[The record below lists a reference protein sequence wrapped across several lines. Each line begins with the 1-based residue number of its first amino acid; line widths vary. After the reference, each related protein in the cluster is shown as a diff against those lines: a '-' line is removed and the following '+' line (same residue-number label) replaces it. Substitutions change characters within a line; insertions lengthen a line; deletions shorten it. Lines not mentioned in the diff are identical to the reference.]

1 MAPEIDFSLR
11 ADKYD
16 PFKLLPLFYQ
26 ELDATLGNN
35 GARMLMSAWADQWFE
50 LYALTNGIISPGHD
64 SWYAGPN
71 TLPYLANLLNAPDL
85 TAFDPTAQNL
95 MVWTWPAIRAEKG
108 VERSVVAVA
117 ALLGFKVNVRTLWSA
132 FALPNPTN
140 LADASNNPYL
150 AYEPAVPIAP
160 GGILNEDAFALR
172 QKNGLWVLAE
182 NLLGGESTVR
192 LFNNPAFTQPTPGY
206 TIFFP
211 NRVEVYTV
219 VSSTPTTESTGDGL
233 PVNLAIIEISPP
245 LSTVPGVTVTAGTE
259 LPIFDPSI
267 IYPASFYDFEIVV
280 DRDVPDPTEIVDS
293 FASKLKVLTDSVI
306 PIRDRLRRI
315 LSTYQAEASYTAY
328 CPTGLYGTPTTAIA
342 TYSSAYSYAD
352 AEANALLAAEKQA
365 IAALRCEPEPPLVSI
380 TGIEPL
386 TYTAFYSTASFTA
399 YCPEGYYGPSN
410 TVTVTR
416 SSTLSQADAD
426 ALAFAAARGLAEA
439 GLKCTLNSPPI
450 VSFGD
455 ITPSYSARATYTAV
469 CPAGAI
475 GRPVT
480 VVGSG
485 LSLTS
490 YASAE
495 AAALAGAST
504 AAGAALVCE
513 AAAAPSIVVEDFIY
527 TITVGVTVTETCP
540 SGTQGI
546 PQTVSQ
552 LYTYQSR
559 GEFRPTYD
567 NAITLA
573 TAAAARTANA
583 GLRCVSNTGPT
594 ILIDPP
600 TQVYSAT
607 TTVTETCPSGLNIA
621 PGNVVTATYTGSD
634 PASYAN
640 AYAIAGSGAAA
651 TATAALDCTPPPFN
665 PDSILLTAKD
675 EFGYDPVLRYDNARR
690 PYNSGND
697 YYYAGTALG
706 SARSDF
712 TRFLAADAPALKARG
727 ITTVVLTVD
736 WFTPFN
742 NMASL
747 APYMSVNFASRII
760 PSGSGNATW
769 SVAGYNPA
777 TASTLPPNAYRGG
790 TQNDASVKAT
800 IVALNSAGFKVGIN
814 PVVRFIDNTNG
825 VLADRSTVNFDSAPA
840 GSFTTWL
847 TAYSNFLTNYAN
859 LFKTVGV
866 NPSIFYL
873 GNSYRGLTNSPVL
886 ANRRLFLQTLLTSA
900 ASLAAT
906 FPSAIITYAARNDE
920 YSFNSTLGDFPLD
933 GLWNSTNVTL
943 GINWYEPS
951 ATLTSTT
958 YNKAILGAA
967 SGEDMYLTYPN
978 LAETNRL
985 LNTTDGAGKTN
996 AASVSI
1002 NPGIGS
1008 KNLGSYL
1015 STANYHYTPAPSG
1028 YAAGATVLPGNAFTD
1043 AFSLG
1048 GLTTVGNAFL
1058 ESRFNWF
1065 APRSYGILPRPSSN
1079 ALTALVVGG
1088 GSYASTLLPAPF
1100 TAGAVNN
1107 ITVELDFK
1115 PDYAGSPPTSFFPG
1129 LASVPDGGF
1138 RIEYNGGYRSIRT
1151 SIVMSAGANFVTP
1164 GVFAD
1169 DETITSYHVQWA
1181 YSPSGAGSAWMV
1193 TEGYYSGGTLVSNTL
1208 PLGGT
1213 PYLLST
1219 TGKLYLGAAGA
1230 GTNTFTGSIYR
1241 FKLDAVSNAS
1251 PSVHYGGTYF
1261 FDEAYAG
1268 TRTGY
1273 LAENVPAILTELGVP
1288 SIAGGL
1294 VEPVID
1300 PTPVP
1305 VNPSST
1311 VFGDSTLVP
1320 NSDAGNAGLL
1330 IAQLA
1335 SLAIGGVLRSFSIY
1349 LDAVDG
1355 KITFGLYDATGPVGN
1370 PGNLLTSTPPVT
1382 PTTPGWYTLT
1392 LAAPIFIPAGNY
1404 YLAFLTNSNL
1414 MTFRTQTVTG
1424 SFSYVGVPFGPLP
1437 ASFPFTTLG
1446 GTGDWSF
1453 YGSITVG
1460 GPIALPGW
1468 LDPAENAYLTGVLAT
1483 GYSFSDLR
1491 GPYGSSFK
1499 RDNLSQLLGA
1509 TANLAAVRA
1518 AGINRNLVISE
1529 WDVRSPGAFSAL
1541 SNGAYVYYDGPLY
1554 PYRRVLNGKLLL
1566 G

>member
-1 MAPEIDFSLR
+1 MATIDFSLR

-26 ELDATLGNN
+26 ELDAALGNN
-35 GARMLMSAWADQWFE
+35 GARMLMSAWADQWFQ
-50 LYALTNGIISPGHD
+50 LYALTNGILSPAHD

-71 TLPYLANLLNAPDL
+71 TLPYIANLLNAPDL

-95 MVWTWPAIRAEKG
+95 MVWTWPHIRAEKG
-108 VERSVVAVA
+108 VERSIVAVA
-117 ALLGFKVNVRTLWSA
+117 ALLGFKVNVKTLWSA

-140 LADASNNPYL
+140 LADASNDPYL
-150 AYEPAVPIAP
+150 AYDSAVPIAP
-160 GGILNEDAFALR
+160 GGILNQDAFALR
-172 QKNGLWVLAE
+172 QKNGLWVLGE
-182 NLLGGESTVR
+182 ELLGGESTIQ
-192 LFNNPAFTQPTPGY
+192 LFNNPAFIQPTPGF

-219 VSSTPTTESTGDGL
+219 VSSTPSTTSDSGL
-233 PVNLAIIEISPP
+233 PVDLTILEISPP
-245 LSTVPGVTVTAGTE
+245 LSIVPGVVVPAGTA
-259 LPIFDPSI
+259 LPIFDPTI
-267 IYPASFYDFEIVV
+267 IYPASFYDFEVIV
-280 DRDVPDPTEIVDS
+280 DNDVADPTETVNA
-293 FASKLKVLTDSVI
+293 FASKLKVLGDSVI

-315 LSTYQAEASYTAY
+315 LSTYQASASWTAE
-328 CPTGLYGTPTTAIA
+328 CPAGLYGNPTTATA
-342 TYSSAYSYAD
+342 SYSSAFSYAD
-352 AEANALLAAEKQA
+352 AQANALLAAQMQA
-365 IAALRCEPEPPLVSI
+365 IAALRCNPEPPLVTI

-386 TYTAFYSTASFTA
+386 AYTAFYSTASFTA
-399 YCPEGYYGPSN
+399 VCPEGYYGPAN

-455 ITPSYSARATYTAV
+455 ITPSYTARATYTAT
-469 CPAGAI
+469 CPLGEV
-475 GRPVT
+475 GKPVT

-485 LSLTS
+485 LSITS

-495 AAALAGAST
+495 AAALAGASAT
-504 AAGAALVCE
+504 AGAALVC
-513 AAAAPSIVVEDFIY
+513 APAAAPSITVEDFLY

-552 LYTYQSR
+552 LYTYQSH
-559 GEFRPTYD
+559 GEFRPTFD

-573 TAAAARTANA
+573 TASAARTANA

-600 TQVYSAT
+600 TQVYAAT
-607 TTVTETCPSGLNIA
+607 TTVTATCASGLNIA
-621 PGNVVTATYTGSD
+621 PGNVVTSTYTGSD
-634 PASYAN
+634 PSSYAN
-640 AYAIAGSGAAA
+640 AYAIAGSGAAS
-651 TATAALDCTPPPFN
+651 TANAALNCTPPAFN
-665 PDSILLTAKD
+665 PDSIILTGKD
-675 EFGYDPVLRYDNARR
+675 EFGFDPVLRYDNARA

-697 YYYAGTALG
+697 YYYLGTSLA
-706 SARSDF
+706 SSRSDF
-712 TRFLAADAPALKARG
+712 TRFLTTDAPALKARG
-727 ITTVVLTVD
+727 ITQVVLEVD

-769 SVAGYNPA
+769 SVAGYTPA
-777 TASTLPPNAYRGG
+777 TASTLPPNSYRGG
-790 TQNDASVKAT
+790 TPNDASVKAA
-800 IVALNSAGFKVGIN
+800 IVALNGAGFKVGIN

-825 VLADRSTVNFDSAPA
+825 ILADRSKVSFDSAPA
-840 GSFTTWL
+840 GAMATWL
-847 TAYSNFLTNYAN
+847 TAYSAFLSNYAN
-859 LFKTVGV
+859 LFKSAGV
-866 NPSIFYL
+866 TPSVFYL
-873 GNSYRGLTNSPVL
+873 GNSYRAITNSPVL
-886 ANRRLFLQTLLTSA
+886 ANRRLFLQSLLTSA
-900 ASLAAT
+900 ASLAT
-906 FPSAIITYAARNDE
+906 SFPSTIITYAARNDE
-920 YSFNSTLGDFPLD
+920 YSYNSTLGDFPLD
-933 GLWNSTNVTL
+933 GLWNSSYVTL

-958 YNKAILGAA
+958 YNKAQLGAS

-978 LAETNRL
+978 LPDSNRL
-985 LNTTDGAGKTN
+985 LNTTDHSGKTN
-996 AASVSI
+996 ASSVNI
-1002 NPGIGS
+1002 YPGIGS

-1015 STANYHYTPAPSG
+1015 SAANYHYTAPPSG
-1028 YAAGATVLPGNAFTD
+1028 YAAGATVLPGNSFTD
-1043 AFSLG
+1043 SYSLG

-1065 APRSYGILPRPSSN
+1065 APRSYGILPRPTSN
-1079 ALTALVVGG
+1079 WLTALVVGG

-1107 ITVELDFK
+1107 VTVELDFK
-1115 PDYAGSPPTSFFPG
+1115 PDYGGSPPTSFFPG

-1138 RIEYNGGYRSIRT
+1138 RVEYNGGYRSVRT
-1151 SIVMSAGANFVTP
+1151 QIVMSAGANFVTP

-1181 YSPSGAGSAWMV
+1181 LSPSGAGSAWTV
-1193 TEGYYSGGTLVSNTL
+1193 TEGYYSGGSLVSNTV

-1219 TGKLYLGAAGA
+1219 TGKLYLGAAGT
-1230 GTNTFTGSIYR
+1230 GTNPFTGSIYR
-1241 FKLDAVSNAS
+1241 FKLDAVSNAN
-1251 PSVHYGGTYF
+1251 PAVHYGGTYY

-1268 TRTGY
+1268 TRSPY
-1273 LAENVPAILTELGVP
+1273 AAENVPAILTELGIP
-1288 SIAGGL
+1288 SVAGGL
-1294 VEPVID
+1294 VEPSVD

-1305 VNPSST
+1305 VNPSSLT
-1311 VFGDSTLVP
+1311 FGDTVLAP

-1330 IAQLA
+1330 IAQSA
-1335 SLAIGGVLRSFSIY
+1335 SLATNGVLRSFSIY
-1349 LDAVDG
+1349 LDAVNG
-1355 KITFGLYDATGPVGN
+1355 KIILGLYDATGANGS
-1370 PGNLLTSTPPVT
+1370 PGNLILQTPQVT
-1382 PTTPGWYTLT
+1382 PATTGWYTLT
-1392 LAAPIFIPAGNY
+1392 LAAPTFIPAGNY
-1404 YLAFLTNSNL
+1404 FLSYLTNSNL
-1414 MTFRTQTVTG
+1414 MSFRTQSATG
-1424 SFSYVGVPFGPLP
+1424 SFSYVGVTFGALP
-1437 ASFPFTTLG
+1437 ATFPSTTLG

-1453 YGSITVG
+1453 YGSVTAAG
-1460 GPIALPGW
+1460 TIALPAW

-1483 GYSFSDLR
+1483 GYTFSDLR
-1491 GPYGSSFK
+1491 GPYGSTFK
-1499 RDNLSQLLGA
+1499 RDYLSQLLGA

-1541 SNGAYVYYDGPLY
+1541 KSGAYVYYDGPLY

-1566 G
+1566 GF